1 MQPWGGLAND
11 GEFPR
16 NGDGHFVRVRWD
28 VVGRHFAAGPAHL
41 KLRGRLGCAHH
52 LHGAVLRP
60 ITRAGVNFA
69 RGTGSRPMHEAQ
81 DGADARRI
89 ARRPVQPHAQAGPGA
104 FIALELGLGS
114 VLRHGEVN
122 TTVPVVVAERG
133 AAAFAV
139 NAHTAVLSGHGFEP
153 APAIAHEPHT

>member
-1 MQPWGGLAND
+1 MVEKEARFHWFPLSSVLSPLVPRGERMQSLMQPWGGLAND

-69 RGTGSRPMHEAQ
+69 RGKIGRAM
-81 DGADARRI
+81 
-89 ARRPVQPHAQAGPGA
+89 
-104 FIALELGLGS
+104 
-114 VLRHGEVN
+114 
-122 TTVPVVVAERG
+122 
-133 AAAFAV
+133 
-139 NAHTAVLSGHGFEP
+139 HTAK
-153 APAIAHEPHT
+153 